1 MRLKKHASEAI
12 RPRHFPGQHGA
23 NDFPHFLFW
32 EAKIWGGKVN
42 NRQTQQVEVQAMH
55 HVLKITQDD
64 IIVIKHQLCLLCF
77 INEYGI
83 VVLELI
89 NEIFL
94 ASVIGLQV
102 EKLGVGISL
111 PKAGESWP
119 LSSDRSGQ
127 GGDTKTPEFEFF
139 A

>member
-1 MRLKKHASEAI
+1 
-12 RPRHFPGQHGA
+12 
-23 NDFPHFLFW
+23 
-32 EAKIWGGKVN
+32 
-42 NRQTQQVEVQAMH
+42 MH

-77 INEYGI
+77 INEYGT

-111 PKAGESWP
+111 PKAGES
-119 LSSDRSGQ
+119 
-127 GGDTKTPEFEFF
+127 
-139 A
+139 

>member
-1 MRLKKHASEAI
+1 
-12 RPRHFPGQHGA
+12 
-23 NDFPHFLFW
+23 
-32 EAKIWGGKVN
+32 
-42 NRQTQQVEVQAMH
+42 MH

-64 IIVIKHQLCLLCF
+64 IIVIKHQLCLMCF

-111 PKAGESWP
+111 PKAGES
-119 LSSDRSGQ
+119 
-127 GGDTKTPEFEFF
+127 
-139 A
+139 

>member
-1 MRLKKHASEAI
+1 
-12 RPRHFPGQHGA
+12 
-23 NDFPHFLFW
+23 
-32 EAKIWGGKVN
+32 
-42 NRQTQQVEVQAMH
+42 MH

-102 EKLGVGISL
+102 KKLGVGISL
-111 PKAGESWP
+111 PKAGES
-119 LSSDRSGQ
+119 
-127 GGDTKTPEFEFF
+127 
-139 A
+139 

>member
-1 MRLKKHASEAI
+1 
-12 RPRHFPGQHGA
+12 
-23 NDFPHFLFW
+23 
-32 EAKIWGGKVN
+32 
-42 NRQTQQVEVQAMH
+42 MH

-111 PKAGESWP
+111 PKAGES
-119 LSSDRSGQ
+119 
-127 GGDTKTPEFEFF
+127 
-139 A
+139 